1 MSSISILVNASNVFS
16 GIKTI
21 DLFSFFFSCRNEKS
35 LEIERFVRNSQ
46 RSQSLLIKAIE
57 FVYRDSLSKNLIIF
71 YRLTLVWQVS
81 SDSSATFLISYY
93 YWHFEFKFIAIF
105 SKMYLFQI
113 VLINEINSMN
123 IIPKCGD

>member
-81 SDSSATFLISYY
+81 SDSSATFLIFYY

-113 VLINEINSMN
+113 VLINEVNSM
-123 IIPKCGD
+123 CGD